1 MIRLRV
7 LFSLFV
13 VLLFI
18 GCSNDPLKIDVSSVK
33 VKINFVNADSLFVNN
48 SPKKR
53 WDLNREFIESFKE
66 LYLFTFEKG
75 LKINTR
81 IDTTFVNQLN
91 QFYGDSYIKDLEREI
106 NSMYK
111 DLSYEKTKS
120 ISAFQHLKY
129 HFPK

>member
-13 VLLFI
+13 VLLFV

-53 WDLNREFIESFKE
+53 WDLNREFIESC
-66 LYLFTFEKG
+66 
-75 LKINTR
+75 
-81 IDTTFVNQLN
+81 
-91 QFYGDSYIKDLEREI
+91 
-106 NSMYK
+106 
-111 DLSYEKTKS
+111 
-120 ISAFQHLKY
+120 
-129 HFPK
+129 